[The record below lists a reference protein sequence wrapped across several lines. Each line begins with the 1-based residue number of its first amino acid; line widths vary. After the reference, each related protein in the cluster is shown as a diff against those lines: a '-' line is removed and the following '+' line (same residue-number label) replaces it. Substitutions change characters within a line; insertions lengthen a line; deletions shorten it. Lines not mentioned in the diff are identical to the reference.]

1 MKKGLQIQLSVVN
14 ALIYRE
20 LKTRVSNVKF
30 GVFGVF
36 IQPLGVMAVFV
47 LIIGALRRGSSYQMN
62 LALFLLTGILLYTLF
77 SDIAVRSLNAI
88 KANQALFIY
97 KPVKPIDTVIAR
109 SIVEAGLYSIVFLV
123 ISFGIFIFKEK
134 FMLDNFPLLVF
145 VFLLLSITASGFGL
159 FFMVAG
165 FRYPWLFQVVPLLL
179 RPLWFTSGVFFSLQ
193 QLPQWI
199 RPWLSWNPILQ
210 AIELSRNAFDSNYII
225 NPSIISLPYLM
236 TCALLSIT
244 LGLWIYINNEKIL
257 LTK

>member
-47 LIIGALRRGSSYQMN
+47 LIIGALRRGSTYQMN

-88 KANQALFIY
+88 KANKALFIY

-109 SIVEAGLYSIVFLV
+109 SIVEAGLYSIVLLV

-210 AIELSRNAFDSNYII
+210 AIELSRNAFDSNYVI
-225 NPSIISLPYLM
+225 NPSLISLPYLI

-257 LTK
+257 LTR